1 MSNISLN
8 HYRIDKKE
16 EKEDVNIDRRITENL
31 FTAENPVFQKDRISS
46 KMRTLLNLVKEILQ
60 KNEDKL
66 VIVSQW
72 IALLDIITPVFDKRC
87 YIY

>member
-31 FTAENPVFQKDRISS
+31 FTAETVFQKDRISS

>member
-31 FTAENPVFQKDRISS
+31 FTAENPVFRISS